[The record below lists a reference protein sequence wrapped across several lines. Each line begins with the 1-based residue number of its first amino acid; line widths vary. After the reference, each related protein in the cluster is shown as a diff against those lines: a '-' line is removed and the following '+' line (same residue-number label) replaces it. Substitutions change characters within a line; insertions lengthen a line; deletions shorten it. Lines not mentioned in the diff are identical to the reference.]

1 MPTKRSRYQIVQDT
15 PDLLLIED
23 IGHDAMS
30 VTNDAEAVVE
40 ELAPRLNDRR
50 LEYYDSQGVR
60 DQLLVVDGK
69 FAGFAPAQRE
79 V

>member
-1 MPTKRSRYQIVQDT
+1 MSRAHYCIVQDT

-23 IGHDAMS
+23 IGHDVMS

-40 ELAPRLNDRR
+40 ELASRLGERR

-69 FAGFAPAQRE
+69 FAGFAPAQGE
-79 V
+79 T